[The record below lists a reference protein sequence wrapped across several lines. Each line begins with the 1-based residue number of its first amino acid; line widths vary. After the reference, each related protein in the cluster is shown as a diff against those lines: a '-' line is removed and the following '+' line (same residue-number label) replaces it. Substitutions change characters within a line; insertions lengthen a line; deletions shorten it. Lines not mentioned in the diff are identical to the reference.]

1 MNSCWIHGKT
11 MSHYIYS
18 TNSCEQCQAKM
29 FLVRW
34 RTTRRLYQT
43 WISLHDPCFPYYYRF
58 STMGRL
64 NFTAWNAIYQQLSNG
79 IKLSRFHQVQSQHTH
94 THTLW
99 ELIIS
104 IELLEWLFQSLL
116 DVCHFPTDAEPTE
129 LRWARTQTREWKSH
143 LHLVHMSVQSTDL
156 AVPIPWILYISL
168 SLWISM

>member
-1 MNSCWIHGKT
+1 MPFIN
-11 MSHYIYS
+11 
-18 TNSCEQCQAKM
+18 N
-29 FLVRW
+29 
-34 RTTRRLYQT
+34 YQ
-43 WISLHDPCFPYYYRF
+43 
-58 STMGRL
+58 MAL
-64 NFTAWNAIYQQLSNG
+64 NYLGF
-79 IKLSRFHQVQSQHTH
+79 IKYKASTH

-168 SLWISM
+168 SLWISMWLHAEDWIYWVLAGAENMLKMWKICKRKPQIARLISRQIARIGCLAVLSL